1 MRVTSDLRRV
11 FEMTVL
17 EQILLYPVD
26 QKLFDQLVY
35 LLLYVPVTTFVVAR
49 AFRDVIEFI
58 GK

>member
-1 MRVTSDLRRV
+1 
-11 FEMTVL
+11 MTVL